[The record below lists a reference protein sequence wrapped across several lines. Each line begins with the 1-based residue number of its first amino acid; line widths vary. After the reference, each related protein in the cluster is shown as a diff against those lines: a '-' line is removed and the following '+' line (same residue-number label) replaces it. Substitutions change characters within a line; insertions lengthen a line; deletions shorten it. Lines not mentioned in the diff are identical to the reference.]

1 MPAVKNDRIDA
12 LIGEVRDLKSEI
24 KELRILLMYEIL
36 KTEDQR
42 FRGSDTLLALIKD
55 ALKGAVEQLADLER
69 KTDVQAGGAQQS
81 TKRSTKRS
89 TKELIN
95 SRKDVSKPI
104 VDVDKEIAILKKEMA
119 ASLRNAAKEIEDE
132 DAEGG
137 KENTG

>member
-1 MPAVKNDRIDA
+1 MPAVKNDRINA

-24 KELRILLMYEIL
+24 KALRILLMYEIL

-42 FRGSDTLLALIKD
+42 FRGSDTLLALIKE

-69 KTDVQAGGAQQS
+69 KTDVQAGGVQ
-81 TKRSTKRS
+81 RSTKRS
-89 TKELIN
+89 AKEPVK

-119 ASLRNAAKEIEDE
+119 ASLRNAAKEIEEE
-132 DAEGG
+132 DAEEE

>member
-36 KTEDQR
+36 KTDDQR
-42 FRGSDTLLALIKD
+42 FRGSDTLIALIKQ

-69 KTDVQAGGAQQS
+69 KTDAQAGGAQ
-81 TKRSTKRS
+81 RSTERS
-89 TKELIN
+89 TKEPVK

-119 ASLRNAAKEIEDE
+119 TSLRNAAKEIEEE
-132 DAEGG
+132 DAEGE